1 MAFSSDF
8 YIHGNS
14 WLHKLDP
21 RVKLLMTGAMM
32 ITAFGMSTLLPV
44 MVMLALIHLLLLSA
58 RIPKSKF
65 IWVWKMMLP
74 VTIMIALL
82 WPFFYHEGTSL
93 FEFGIIRL
101 TVGGI
106 IQGAAMALR
115 ICILAFACFILLFS
129 TDQAKIVRALVKL
142 GVPYRAGLLLAITLR
157 YIPTFFG
164 IITMVT
170 DAQKA
175 RGLNLDMG
183 SPVKK
188 LKAYMPILTAVL
200 ITGLKAGDSLSNALE
215 TRAFSA
221 SVKHRTYYRDIAMR
235 PADYVAVCGIVLA
248 TIVTLWAL

>member
-8 YIHGNS
+8 YIHGAS
-14 WLHKLDP
+14 WLHRLDP
-21 RVKLLMTGAMM
+21 RVKLLMTGALM
-32 ITAFGMSTLLPV
+32 ITAFRMSTLLPV
-44 MVMLALIHLLLLSA
+44 IVLLAFIHLLLLSA

-74 VTIMIALL
+74 ITIMIGIL
-82 WPFFYHEGTSL
+82 WPFFYHEGTPL
-93 FEFGIIRL
+93 FEFGIIRI

-106 IQGAAMALR
+106 LRGAAMALR

-142 GVPYRAGLLLAITLR
+142 GVPYRVGLMLAITLR

-175 RGLNLDMG
+175 RGLNLDTG

-188 LKAYMPILTAVL
+188 LKAYMPILAAVL
-200 ITGLKAGDSLSNALE
+200 ITGLKTSDSLSNALE

-235 PADYVAVCGIVLA
+235 PADYVLMCGIVLSTVVILRA
-248 TIVTLWAL
+248 W